1 MYYLQDGLYIYMFRS
16 YLVTNV
22 DKMLVAKGEVMNFRE
37 AYRTWR
43 ANALVNETPRDCTVL
58 IEGVGAR

>member
-1 MYYLQDGLYIYMFRS
+1 MFRS

-37 AYRTWR
+37 AFRTWQ
-43 ANALVNETPRDCTVL
+43 ADALVNETPRDCTVL

>member
-1 MYYLQDGLYIYMFRS
+1 MFRS